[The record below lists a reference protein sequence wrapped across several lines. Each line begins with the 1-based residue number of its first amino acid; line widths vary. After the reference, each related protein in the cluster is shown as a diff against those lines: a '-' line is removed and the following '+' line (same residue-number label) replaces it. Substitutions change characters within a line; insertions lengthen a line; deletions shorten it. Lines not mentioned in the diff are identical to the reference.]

1 MAPPAKIAAVPAVR
15 FLPFLDP
22 RSQLRY
28 APPQPKS
35 LCDQESAMLVVQD
48 SLFRLV
54 SLVSFA
60 ALLNACGQETPVS
73 SAPASEMVAVTEEDY
88 RRAESFLSANVN
100 DLVSGNILAQYWQ
113 DDGRLVYRRSIGVGS
128 EYLLADP
135 STASSAPLFDAEAL
149 AAALTAV
156 TGEEAA
162 ASDLALSQIELDP
175 EQQILGFR
183 FDGEDYQLNLVS
195 MNLQQEAE
203 SPDNEILSPDG
214 SKAAFIQDYNLWVRD
229 TVSNELTQL
238 TFDGVEDYGY
248 ATNNAGWIR
257 DDGPVLLWSP
267 DSRSIATFR
276 HDGRNVGEMYL
287 YDTRV
292 GHVELD
298 AWKYP
303 LPGDEH
309 IFMIERIV
317 VHLEE
322 EPRIVP
328 LRMPPD
334 PHRSTTADHIAD
346 FDGRFLDVEWSE
358 DSAFLA
364 FVSSSRDHK
373 SATLRLTNPDTGD
386 VRDIYNETVATY
398 YESGASTENWRL
410 FVERNEFL
418 WFSEKDNWG
427 HLYLHDLTSGQEK
440 RQLTSG
446 NWTVLE
452 VQQVDLDNEQIYFTG
467 SNREAG
473 DPYFHYLYRVNM
485 DGTGL
490 TLLTPE
496 PAHHVISWSEGGEYF
511 TDTYST
517 PTQPAV
523 SLVKDRNGN
532 VVQELVQ
539 TDISQLLAT
548 GWVAPEPF
556 VVKARDQQTDLYGL
570 LYKPS
575 NFDPARS
582 YPVLNYLYPGPQ
594 TGSVGRRSFSPARS
608 DKQAVAELGFVVVE
622 VDAMG
627 TPGRSKSFH
636 DAYYGNMGDNGLPD
650 QITAI
655 RQLAASRP
663 WMDIERIGIWGH
675 SGGGFAS
682 TAGILRYPDF
692 YKVAVS
698 SAGNHDNRNYE
709 DDWGEKWQGLLETYP
724 ETSPDDPDAPRTNYD
739 NQANQLLVE
748 NLQGKL
754 LLAHGLMD
762 DNVHPSNTLL
772 MVQALVEA
780 EKDFDLVLLPDSRHG
795 FANSRYF
802 MKRRWDYFV
811 RHLISTEPPA
821 DFRFGEDI
829 R

>member
-1 MAPPAKIAAVPAVR
+1 MRVGRRP
-15 FLPFLDP
+15 
-22 RSQLRY
+22 
-28 APPQPKS
+28 
-35 LCDQESAMLVVQD
+35 
-48 SLFRLV
+48 LFRLA
-54 SLVSFA
+54 SLLSLG
-60 ALLNACGQETPVS
+60 ALLLACGQGTPDA
-73 SAPASEMVAVTEEDY
+73 SAPVAASPVVTEADY
-88 RRAESFLSANVN
+88 RRAERFLSANVN

-113 DDGRLVYRRSIGVGS
+113 DDGRLVYRRSTGAGS
-128 EYLLADP
+128 EIVVADP
-135 STASSAPLFDAEAL
+135 GTGSSSALFDAEAV
-149 AAALTAV
+149 AAALASLSGDEV
-156 TGEEAA
+156 D
-162 ASDLALSQIELDP
+162 ASDLSLSRIELDS
-175 EQQILGFR
+175 EQETLGFR
-183 FDGEDYQLNLVS
+183 FEGEDYQLNLS
-195 MNLQQEAE
+195 TMDLQQEAE
-203 SPDNEILSPDG
+203 SPDHEIFSPDG
-214 SKAAFIQDYNLWVRD
+214 SKAAFIQDHNLWVRD
-229 TVSNELTQL
+229 TASNALTQL

-317 VHLEE
+317 VHLED
-322 EPRIVP
+322 EPRVVP

-358 DSAFLA
+358 DAAFLA
-364 FVSSSRDHK
+364 FVSSTRDHK
-373 SATLRLTNPDTGD
+373 SATLRLSNPDTGD

-398 YESGASTENWRL
+398 YESGAATENWRL

-418 WFSEKDNWG
+418 WFSEQDNWG
-427 HLYLHDLTSGQEK
+427 HLYLHDLTSGQMK

-446 NWTVLE
+446 NWSVLQ
-452 VQQVDLDNEQIYFTG
+452 VQQVDMENEQIYFTG
-467 SNREAG
+467 SNREPG

-485 DGTGL
+485 DGSGL

-496 PAHHVISWSEGGEYF
+496 PAHHVINWSEDGRYF
-511 TDTYST
+511 TDIYST
-517 PTQPAV
+517 PTMAPVSVIRDRDGAV
-523 SLVKDRNGN
+523 L
-532 VVQELVQ
+532 QELGQ
-539 TDISQLLAT
+539 TDISQLQAA

-575 NFDPARS
+575 NFDPAS
-582 YPVLNYLYPGPQ
+582 FYPVLNYLYPGPQ

-650 QITAI
+650 QVTTI
-655 RQLAASRP
+655 RQLAADRP
-663 WMDIERIGIWGH
+663 WMDIERVGIWGH

-724 ETSPDDPDAPRTNYD
+724 ETSPDDPDAPSTNYD

-795 FANSRYF
+795 FATNRYF

-811 RHLISTEPPA
+811 RHLLGVEPPA
-821 DFRFGEDI
+821 DFRFAENI

>member
-1 MAPPAKIAAVPAVR
+1 MRVGRRP
-15 FLPFLDP
+15 
-22 RSQLRY
+22 
-28 APPQPKS
+28 
-35 LCDQESAMLVVQD
+35 
-48 SLFRLV
+48 LFRLA
-54 SLVSFA
+54 SLLSLG
-60 ALLNACGQETPVS
+60 ALLLACGQGTPDA
-73 SAPASEMVAVTEEDY
+73 SAPVAASPVVTEADY
-88 RRAESFLSANVN
+88 RRAERFLSANVN

-113 DDGRLVYRRSIGVGS
+113 DDGRLVYRRSTGAGS
-128 EYLLADP
+128 EIVVADP
-135 STASSAPLFDAEAL
+135 GTGSSSALFDAEAV
-149 AAALTAV
+149 AAALASLSGDEV
-156 TGEEAA
+156 D
-162 ASDLALSQIELDP
+162 ASDLSLSRIELDS
-175 EQQILGFR
+175 EQETLGFR
-183 FDGEDYQLNLVS
+183 FEGEDYQLNLS
-195 MNLQQEAE
+195 TMDLQQEAE
-203 SPDNEILSPDG
+203 SPDHEIFSPDG
-214 SKAAFIQDYNLWVRD
+214 SKAAFIQDHNLWVRD
-229 TVSNELTQL
+229 TASNALTQL

-317 VHLEE
+317 VHLED
-322 EPRIVP
+322 EPRVVP

-358 DSAFLA
+358 DAAFLA
-364 FVSSSRDHK
+364 FVSSTRDHK
-373 SATLRLTNPDTGD
+373 SATLRLSNPDTGD

-398 YESGASTENWRL
+398 YESGAARENWRL

-418 WFSEKDNWG
+418 WFSEQDNWG
-427 HLYLHDLTSGQEK
+427 HLYLHDLTSGQMK

-446 NWTVLE
+446 NWSVLQ
-452 VQQVDLDNEQIYFTG
+452 VQQVDMENEQIYFTG
-467 SNREAG
+467 SNREPG

-485 DGTGL
+485 DGSGL

-496 PAHHVISWSEGGEYF
+496 PAHHVINWSEDGRYF
-511 TDTYST
+511 TDIYST
-517 PTQPAV
+517 PTMAPVSVIRDRDGAV
-523 SLVKDRNGN
+523 L
-532 VVQELVQ
+532 QELGQ
-539 TDISQLLAT
+539 TDISQLQAA

-575 NFDPARS
+575 NFDPAS
-582 YPVLNYLYPGPQ
+582 FYPVLNYLYPGPQ

-650 QITAI
+650 QVTTI
-655 RQLAASRP
+655 RQLAADRP
-663 WMDIERIGIWGH
+663 WMDIERVGIWGH

-724 ETSPDDPDAPRTNYD
+724 ETSPDDPDAPSTNYD

-795 FANSRYF
+795 FATSRYF

-811 RHLISTEPPA
+811 RHLLGVEPPA
-821 DFRFGEDI
+821 DFRFAENI

>member
-1 MAPPAKIAAVPAVR
+1 MRVR
-15 FLPFLDP
+15 QRFQYRP
-22 RSQLRY
+22 
-28 APPQPKS
+28 
-35 LCDQESAMLVVQD
+35 
-48 SLFRLV
+48 V
-54 SLVSFA
+54 SLLPLA
-60 ALLNACGQETPVS
+60 ALLFACGQDTPVS
-73 SAPASEMVAVTEEDY
+73 AVPEAAVVSITEADY
-88 RRAESFLSANVN
+88 QRAESFLAANVN
-100 DLVSGNILAQYWQ
+100 DLISGNILAQYWQ
-113 DDGRLVYRRSIGVGS
+113 EDGQLVYRRSTGAGW
-128 EYLLADP
+128 ELLLADP
-135 STASSAPLFDAEAL
+135 AAGTSSVLFDTDAL
-149 AAALTAV
+149 AALLADV
-156 TGEEAA
+156 TEEEVD
-162 ASDLALSQIELDP
+162 ASDLTLSRVELDSA
-175 EQQILGFR
+175 QQTLRFR
-183 FDGEDYQLNLVS
+183 YDGNNYQLNQAS
-195 MNLQQEAE
+195 MSLQQEADTP
-203 SPDNEILSPDG
+203 SDEILSPDG
-214 SKAAFIQDYNLWVRD
+214 SKAAFIEDYNLWVRD
-229 TVSNELTQL
+229 TASNELTQL
-238 TFDGVEDYGY
+238 TFDGAEDYGY
-248 ATNNAGWIR
+248 ATNNAGWLR
-257 DDGPVLLWSP
+257 DDAPVLLWSP

-334 PHRSTTADHIAD
+334 PHRSTTADHIAS
-346 FDGRFLDVEWSE
+346 FSGRFLDVEWSE

-373 SATLRLTNPDTGD
+373 SATLRLSNPDTGD
-386 VRDIYNETVATY
+386 VRDIYNETVDTY
-398 YESGASTENWRL
+398 YESGASTENWRV

-418 WFSEKDNWG
+418 WFSEQDNWG
-427 HLYLHDLTSGQEK
+427 HLYLHDLTSGEMK

-446 NWTVLE
+446 NWVVLQ
-452 VQQVDLDNEQIYFTG
+452 VQQVDLENEQIYFTG

-485 DGTGL
+485 DGSGL

-496 PAHHVISWSEGGEYF
+496 AAHHVISWSEDGDYF

-517 PTQPAV
+517 PTEPRISV
-523 SLVKDRNGN
+523 LRDRDGN
-532 VVQELVQ
+532 VLQQLGE
-539 TDISQLLAT
+539 TDINELLAS

-556 VVKARDQQTDLYGL
+556 VVKARDQQTDLHGL

-575 NFDPARS
+575 NFDPMQS

-594 TGSVGRRSFSPARS
+594 SGSVGSRSFSPARG

-650 QITAI
+650 QIAAI
-655 RQLAASRP
+655 RQLAAERTY
-663 WMDIERIGIWGH
+663 MDLDRVGIWGH

-724 ETSPDDPDAPRTNYD
+724 ETSPDDPDAPATNYD

-762 DNVHPSNTLL
+762 DNVHPSSTLL
-772 MVQALVEA
+772 MVQALIEA
-780 EKDFDLVLLPDSRHG
+780 EKDFDLVMLPDSRHG

-811 RHLISTEPPA
+811 RHLIGAEPPA
-821 DFRFGEDI
+821 DFRFGENID
-829 R
+829 